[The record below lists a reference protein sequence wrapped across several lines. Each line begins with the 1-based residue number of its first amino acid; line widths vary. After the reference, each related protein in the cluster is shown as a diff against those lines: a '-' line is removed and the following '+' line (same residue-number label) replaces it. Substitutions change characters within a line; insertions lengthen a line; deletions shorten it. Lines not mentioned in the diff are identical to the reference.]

1 MSATITTTAV
11 DLSGL
16 SAARGGSRR
25 LTGHLTRPTGP
36 GPWPG
41 VVVIHEALGVN
52 DVMHRQAERLARA
65 GYLVV
70 MPDLFTDGGAVR
82 CLVPTFRAALSGR
95 GRAFHDIDAART
107 HLARDP
113 DCTGRI
119 GVIGFCM
126 GGSFALLA
134 VGGGHYAAAAVN
146 YGRLPGNLEQALTGS
161 CPVVASYGAR
171 DRTLKG
177 AASGLE
183 ASLDRLGVVHDVKE
197 YPEAGHSFLN
207 DAEVGP
213 RALRPLMRVAGIR
226 PHPESAVDAWR
237 RIDDF
242 FATHLNGDGIDGALG
257 T

>member
-1 MSATITTTAV
+1 MPVTTSTV
-11 DLSGL
+11 DLTGL

-25 LTGHLTRPTGP
+25 LTGHLTRPAGP

-41 VVVIHEALGVN
+41 VVVVHEALGVN
-52 DVMHRQAERLARA
+52 DVMHRQADRLASA
-65 GYLVV
+65 GYLVL

-82 CLVPTFRAALSGR
+82 CLVPTFRAALSGQ
-95 GRAFHDIDAART
+95 GRAFHDIGAART
-107 HLARDP
+107 RLAQDP

-119 GVIGFCM
+119 GIIGFCM

-134 VGGGHYAAAAVN
+134 LSDGEFDAASVN
-146 YGRLPGNLEQALTGS
+146 YGRPPKDLDKALDGA

-171 DRTLKG
+171 DRTLPG
-177 AASGLE
+177 VAPRLE
-183 ASLDRLGVVHDVKE
+183 AALDRLGVVHDVKE

-213 RALRPLMRVAGIR
+213 RALRPLMRVTGIR

-242 FATHLNGDGIDGALG
+242 FAAHLTAQDRQG
-257 T
+257 

>member
-1 MSATITTTAV
+1 MPVTTTTV
-11 DLSGL
+11 DLTGIS
-16 SAARGGSRR
+16 SARGGSRR
-25 LTGHLTRPTGP
+25 LTGHLTRPAGP

-41 VVVIHEALGVN
+41 VVVVHEALGVN
-52 DVMHRQAERLARA
+52 DVMHRQADRLASA
-65 GYLVV
+65 GYLVL

-82 CLVPTFRAALSGR
+82 CLVPTFRAALSGQ
-95 GRAFHDIDAART
+95 GRAFRDIEAART
-107 HLARDP
+107 RLAQDP

-119 GVIGFCM
+119 GIIGFCM

-134 VGGGHYAAAAVN
+134 LSDGEFDAASVN
-146 YGRLPGNLEQALTGS
+146 YGRPPKDLDRALDGA

-171 DRTLKG
+171 DRTLPG
-177 AASGLE
+177 VAPRLE
-183 ASLDRLGVVHDVKE
+183 AALDRLGIVHDVKE

-242 FATHLNGDGIDGALG
+242 FATHLTAEDREG
-257 T
+257 

>member
-1 MSATITTTAV
+1 MPVTTSTV
-11 DLSGL
+11 DLTGL

-25 LTGHLTRPTGP
+25 LTGHLTRPAGP

-41 VVVIHEALGVN
+41 VVVVHEALGVN
-52 DVMHRQAERLARA
+52 DVMHRQADRLASA
-65 GYLVV
+65 GYLVL

-82 CLVPTFRAALSGR
+82 CLVPTFRAALSGQ
-95 GRAFHDIDAART
+95 GRAFHDIGAART
-107 HLARDP
+107 RLAQDP

-119 GVIGFCM
+119 GIIGFCM

-134 VGGGHYAAAAVN
+134 LSDGEFDAASVN
-146 YGRLPGNLEQALTGS
+146 YGRPPKDLDKALDGA

-171 DRTLKG
+171 DRTLPG
-177 AASGLE
+177 VASRLE
-183 ASLDRLGVVHDVKE
+183 AALDRLGVVHDVKE

-242 FATHLNGDGIDGALG
+242 FTAHLTPQDRQG
-257 T
+257 

>member
-1 MSATITTTAV
+1 MPVTTSTV
-11 DLSGL
+11 DLTGL

-25 LTGHLTRPTGP
+25 LTGHLTRPAGP

-41 VVVIHEALGVN
+41 VVVVHEALGVN
-52 DVMHRQAERLARA
+52 DVMHRQVDRLASA
-65 GYLVV
+65 GYLVL

-82 CLVPTFRAALSGR
+82 CLVPTFRAALSGQ
-95 GRAFHDIDAART
+95 GRAFHDIGAART
-107 HLARDP
+107 RLAQDP

-119 GVIGFCM
+119 GIIGFCM

-134 VGGGHYAAAAVN
+134 LSDGEFDAASVN
-146 YGRLPGNLEQALTGS
+146 YGRPPKDLDKALDGA

-171 DRTLKG
+171 DRTLPG
-177 AASGLE
+177 VASRLE
-183 ASLDRLGVVHDVKE
+183 AALDRLGVVHDVKE

-242 FATHLNGDGIDGALG
+242 FTAHLTPQDRQG
-257 T
+257 

>member
-1 MSATITTTAV
+1 MPVTTTTV
-11 DLSGL
+11 DLTGI

-25 LTGHLTRPTGP
+25 LTGHLTRPAGP

-41 VVVIHEALGVN
+41 VVVVHEALGVN
-52 DVMHRQAERLARA
+52 DVMHRQADRLASA
-65 GYLVV
+65 GYLAL

-82 CLVPTFRAALSGR
+82 CLVPTFRAALSGH
-95 GRAFHDIDAART
+95 GRAFRDIEAART
-107 HLARDP
+107 RLAQDP

-119 GVIGFCM
+119 GIIGFCM

-134 VGGGHYAAAAVN
+134 LSDGEFDAASVN
-146 YGRLPGNLEQALTGS
+146 YGRPPKDLDGALDGS

-171 DRTLKG
+171 DRTLRG
-177 AASGLE
+177 AAPALE
-183 ASLDRLGVVHDVKE
+183 AALDRLGIVHDVKE

-207 DAEVGP
+207 DSEVGP

-242 FATHLNGDGIDGALG
+242 FAAHLTAEDRKG
-257 T
+257 

>member
-1 MSATITTTAV
+1 MPVTTTTV
-11 DLSGL
+11 DLTGL

-25 LTGHLTRPTGP
+25 LTGHLTRPAGP

-41 VVVIHEALGVN
+41 VVVVHEALGVN
-52 DVMHRQAERLARA
+52 DVMHRQADRIASA
-65 GYLVV
+65 GYLVL

-82 CLVPTFRAALSGR
+82 CLVPTFRAALSGH
-95 GRAFHDIDAART
+95 GRAFRDIEAART
-107 HLARDP
+107 RLAQDP

-119 GVIGFCM
+119 GIIGFCM

-134 VGGGHYAAAAVN
+134 LSDGEFDAASVN
-146 YGRLPGNLEQALTGS
+146 YGRPPKDLDKALDGA

-171 DRTLKG
+171 DRTLPG
-177 AASGLE
+177 VAPRLE
-183 ASLDRLGVVHDVKE
+183 AALDRLGIVHDVKE

-207 DAEVGP
+207 DSEVGP
-213 RALRPLMRVAGIR
+213 RALHPLMRVAGIR

-242 FATHLNGDGIDGALG
+242 FATHLTAESRKG
-257 T
+257 

>member
-1 MSATITTTAV
+1 MPVTTSTV
-11 DLSGL
+11 DLTGL

-25 LTGHLTRPTGP
+25 LTGHLTRPAGP

-41 VVVIHEALGVN
+41 VVVVHEALGVN
-52 DVMHRQAERLARA
+52 DVMHRQADRLASA
-65 GYLVV
+65 GYLVL

-82 CLVPTFRAALSGR
+82 CLVPTFRAALSGH
-95 GRAFHDIDAART
+95 GRAFRDIEAART
-107 HLARDP
+107 RLAQDP

-119 GVIGFCM
+119 GIIGFCM

-134 VGGGHYAAAAVN
+134 LSDGEFDAASVN
-146 YGRLPGNLEQALTGS
+146 YGRPPKDLDKALDGA

-171 DRTLKG
+171 DRTLPG
-177 AASGLE
+177 VAPRLE
-183 ASLDRLGVVHDVKE
+183 AALDRLGVVHDVKE

-242 FATHLNGDGIDGALG
+242 FAAHLTADGRKG
-257 T
+257 

>member
-1 MSATITTTAV
+1 MPVTTSTV
-11 DLSGL
+11 DLTGL

-25 LTGHLTRPTGP
+25 LTGHLTRPAGP

-41 VVVIHEALGVN
+41 VVVVHEALGVN
-52 DVMHRQAERLARA
+52 DVMHRQADRLASA
-65 GYLVV
+65 GYLVL

-82 CLVPTFRAALSGR
+82 CLVPTFRAALSGQ
-95 GRAFHDIDAART
+95 GRAFHDIGAART
-107 HLARDP
+107 RLAQDP

-119 GVIGFCM
+119 GIIGFCM
-126 GGSFALLA
+126 GGSFSLLA
-134 VGGGHYAAAAVN
+134 LSDGEFDAASVN
-146 YGRLPGNLEQALTGS
+146 YGRPPKDLDKALDGA

-171 DRTLKG
+171 DRTLPG
-177 AASGLE
+177 VAPRLE
-183 ASLDRLGVVHDVKE
+183 AALDRLGVVHDVKE

-213 RALRPLMRVAGIR
+213 RALRPLMRVTGIR

-242 FATHLNGDGIDGALG
+242 FAAHLTAQDRQG
-257 T
+257 

>member
-1 MSATITTTAV
+1 MPVTTSTV
-11 DLSGL
+11 DLTGL

-25 LTGHLTRPTGP
+25 LTGHLTRPAGP

-41 VVVIHEALGVN
+41 VVVVHEALGVN
-52 DVMHRQAERLARA
+52 DVMHRQADRLASA
-65 GYLVV
+65 GYLVL

-82 CLVPTFRAALSGR
+82 CLVPTFRAALSGQ
-95 GRAFHDIDAART
+95 GRAFRDIEAART
-107 HLARDP
+107 RLAQDP

-119 GVIGFCM
+119 GIIGFCM

-134 VGGGHYAAAAVN
+134 LSDGEFDAASVN
-146 YGRLPGNLEQALTGS
+146 YGRPPKDLDKALDGA

-171 DRTLKG
+171 DRTLPG
-177 AASGLE
+177 VAPRLE
-183 ASLDRLGVVHDVKE
+183 AALDRLGIVHDVKE

-213 RALRPLMRVAGIR
+213 RALRPLLRVAGIR

-242 FATHLNGDGIDGALG
+242 FAAHLTAEDRQG
-257 T
+257 

>member
-1 MSATITTTAV
+1 MPVTTSTV
-11 DLSGL
+11 DLTGL

-25 LTGHLTRPTGP
+25 LTGHLTRPAGP

-41 VVVIHEALGVN
+41 VVVVHEALGVN
-52 DVMHRQAERLARA
+52 DVMHRQADRLASA
-65 GYLVV
+65 GYLVL

-82 CLVPTFRAALSGR
+82 CLVPTFRAALSGQ
-95 GRAFHDIDAART
+95 GRAFHDIGAART
-107 HLARDP
+107 RLAQDP

-119 GVIGFCM
+119 GIIGFCM

-134 VGGGHYAAAAVN
+134 LSDGEFDAASVN
-146 YGRLPGNLEQALTGS
+146 YGRPPKDLDKALDGA

-171 DRTLKG
+171 DRTLPG
-177 AASGLE
+177 VASRLE
-183 ASLDRLGVVHDVKE
+183 AALDRLGVVHDVKE

-213 RALRPLMRVAGIR
+213 RALRPLMRVTGIR

-242 FATHLNGDGIDGALG
+242 FAAHLTAQDRQG
-257 T
+257 

>member
-1 MSATITTTAV
+1 MPVTTSTV
-11 DLSGL
+11 DLTGL

-25 LTGHLTRPTGP
+25 LTGHLTRPAGP

-41 VVVIHEALGVN
+41 VVVVHEALGVN
-52 DVMHRQAERLARA
+52 DVMHRQADRLASA
-65 GYLVV
+65 GYLVL

-82 CLVPTFRAALSGR
+82 CLVPTFRAALSGQ
-95 GRAFHDIDAART
+95 GRAFRDIEAART
-107 HLARDP
+107 RLAQDP

-119 GVIGFCM
+119 GIIGFCM

-134 VGGGHYAAAAVN
+134 LSDGEFDAASVN
-146 YGRLPGNLEQALTGS
+146 YGRPPKDLDRALDGA

-171 DRTLKG
+171 DRTLPG
-177 AASGLE
+177 VAPRLE
-183 ASLDRLGVVHDVKE
+183 AALDRLGIVHDVKE

-213 RALRPLMRVAGIR
+213 RALRPLLRVAGIR

-242 FATHLNGDGIDGALG
+242 FAAHLTAEDRQG
-257 T
+257 

>member
-1 MSATITTTAV
+1 MPVTTSTV
-11 DLSGL
+11 DLTGF

-25 LTGHLTRPTGP
+25 LTGHLTRPAGP

-41 VVVIHEALGVN
+41 VVVVHEALGVN
-52 DVMHRQAERLARA
+52 DVMHCQADRLASA
-65 GYLVV
+65 GYLVL

-82 CLVPTFRAALSGR
+82 CLVPTFRAALSGQ
-95 GRAFHDIDAART
+95 GRAFRDIGAARMR
-107 HLARDP
+107 LAQDP

-119 GVIGFCM
+119 GIIGFCM

-134 VGGGHYAAAAVN
+134 LSDGEFDAASVN
-146 YGRLPGNLEQALTGS
+146 YGRPPEDLDKALDGA

-171 DRTLKG
+171 DRTLPG
-177 AASGLE
+177 VAPRLE
-183 ASLDRLGVVHDVKE
+183 AALDRLGIVHDVKE

-242 FATHLNGDGIDGALG
+242 FAAHLTAEDRQS
-257 T
+257 

>member
-1 MSATITTTAV
+1 MPVTTTTV
-11 DLSGL
+11 DLTGL

-25 LTGHLTRPTGP
+25 LTGHLTRPAGP

-41 VVVIHEALGVN
+41 VVVVHEALGVN
-52 DVMHRQAERLARA
+52 DVMHRQAARLASA
-65 GYLVV
+65 GYLVL

-82 CLVPTFRAALSGR
+82 CLVPTFRAALSGH
-95 GRAFHDIDAART
+95 GRAFRDIEAART
-107 HLARDP
+107 RLAQDP

-119 GVIGFCM
+119 GIIGFCM

-134 VGGGHYAAAAVN
+134 LSDGEFDAASVN
-146 YGRLPGNLEQALTGS
+146 YGRPPKDLDKALDGA

-171 DRTLKG
+171 DRTLPG
-177 AASGLE
+177 VAPRLE
-183 ASLDRLGVVHDVKE
+183 AALDRLGVVHDVKE

-242 FATHLNGDGIDGALG
+242 FAAHLTADGRKG
-257 T
+257 

>member
-1 MSATITTTAV
+1 MPVTTTTV
-11 DLSGL
+11 DLTGI

-41 VVVIHEALGVN
+41 VVVVHEALGVN
-52 DVMHRQAERLARA
+52 DVMHRQADRLASA
-65 GYLVV
+65 GYLVL

-82 CLVPTFRAALSGR
+82 CLVPTFRAALSGQ
-95 GRAFHDIDAART
+95 GRAFRDIEAART
-107 HLARDP
+107 RLAQDP

-119 GVIGFCM
+119 GIIGFCM

-134 VGGGHYAAAAVN
+134 LSDGEFDAASVN
-146 YGRLPGNLEQALTGS
+146 YGRPPKDLDRALDGA

-171 DRTLKG
+171 DRTLPG
-177 AASGLE
+177 VAPGLE
-183 ASLDRLGVVHDVKE
+183 AALDRLGIVHDVKE

-226 PHPESAVDAWR
+226 PHPESAADAWR

-242 FATHLNGDGIDGALG
+242 FATHLTAEDRKG
-257 T
+257 

>member
-1 MSATITTTAV
+1 MPVTTTTV
-11 DLSGL
+11 DLTGL

-25 LTGHLTRPTGP
+25 LTGHLTRPAGP

-41 VVVIHEALGVN
+41 VVVVHEALGVN
-52 DVMHRQAERLARA
+52 DVMHRQTDRLASA
-65 GYLVV
+65 GYLVL

-82 CLVPTFRAALSGR
+82 CLVPTFRAALSGQ
-95 GRAFHDIDAART
+95 GRAFRDIEAART
-107 HLARDP
+107 RLAQDP

-119 GVIGFCM
+119 GIIGFCM

-134 VGGGHYAAAAVN
+134 LSDGEFDAASVN
-146 YGRLPGNLEQALTGS
+146 YGRPPKDLDKALDGA

-171 DRTLKG
+171 DRTLPG
-177 AASGLE
+177 VAPRLE
-183 ASLDRLGVVHDVKE
+183 AALDRLGVVHDVEE

-207 DAEVGP
+207 DSEVGP
-213 RALRPLMRVAGIR
+213 RALRPLMRVAGIG

-242 FATHLNGDGIDGALG
+242 FAAHLTADGRKG
-257 T
+257 

>member
-1 MSATITTTAV
+1 MPVTTTTV
-11 DLSGL
+11 DLTGL

-25 LTGHLTRPTGP
+25 LTGHLTRPAGP

-41 VVVIHEALGVN
+41 VVVVHEALGVN
-52 DVMHRQAERLARA
+52 DVMHRQADRLASA
-65 GYLVV
+65 GYLVL

-82 CLVPTFRAALSGR
+82 CLVPTFRAALSGH
-95 GRAFHDIDAART
+95 GRAFRDIEAART
-107 HLARDP
+107 RLAQDP

-119 GVIGFCM
+119 GIIGFCM

-134 VGGGHYAAAAVN
+134 LSDGEFDAASVN
-146 YGRLPGNLEQALTGS
+146 YGRPPKDLEKALDGA
-161 CPVVASYGAR
+161 CPVVANYGAR
-171 DRTLKG
+171 DRTLPG
-177 AASGLE
+177 AAPALE
-183 ASLDRLGVVHDVKE
+183 AALDRLGIVHDVKE

-242 FATHLNGDGIDGALG
+242 FAAHLAAEDRKG
-257 T
+257 